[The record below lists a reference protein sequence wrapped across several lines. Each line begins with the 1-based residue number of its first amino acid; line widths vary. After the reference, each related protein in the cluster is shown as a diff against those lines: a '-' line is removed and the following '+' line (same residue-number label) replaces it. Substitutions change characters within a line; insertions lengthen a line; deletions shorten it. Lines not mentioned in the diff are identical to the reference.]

1 VVVSRARAAVD
12 RAGAL
17 MEDRPTMKVLVVL
30 GDWRETAP
38 ERQVP
43 MGASWYLLDLRAVP
57 HYLNIGYRVVG
68 LDPITE
74 AAWRAWRAQN
84 PEAA

>member
-1 VVVSRARAAVD
+1 MD
-12 RAGAL
+12 
-17 MEDRPTMKVLVVL
+17 ERPTLKVLMVRA
-30 GDWRETAP
+30 DWTRERP
-38 ERQVP
+38 EEQVRY
-43 MGASWYLLDLRAVP
+43 ATWHVIDLLEVQYYRNL
-57 HYLNIGYRVVG
+57 GYRVLG

>member
-1 VVVSRARAAVD
+1 
-12 RAGAL
+12 
-17 MEDRPTMKVLVVL
+17 
-30 GDWRETAP
+30 
-38 ERQVP
+38 VP
-43 MGASWYLLDLRAVP
+43 YYSNL
-57 HYLNIGYRVVG
+57 GYRVLG